1 MTIRAER
8 DFAIVDVFTRDA
20 GGGNP
25 LAVFFDGR
33 GISDTAM
40 QRLAREFNFSE
51 TTFVLPS
58 NRDDC
63 DFRVRIFTPTREVPF
78 AGHPNIGTACA
89 LAARGMLEHS
99 QVRFEELAGRVVL
112 TVDREQADHARLR
125 APESFSE
132 GESYPISLV
141 SSVLGLAEDEI
152 DTSVHDPCEASTG
165 LPFSC
170 VALKSEA
177 SLRRAKVDLHALDIA
192 VAAGVNPDLHCYVR
206 DGQKIEAR
214 MFAPLDGVPEDPA
227 TGSANCALVG
237 LLASRDPSVP
247 DAADWHVSQGVQMGR
262 PSQLELHTVK
272 QEGAVLEI
280 YLAGACRAFATGRAR
295 ID

>member
-1 MTIRAER
+1 MTIHAER

-58 NRDDC
+58 DRDDC

-89 LAARGMLEHS
+89 LAARGMLEQS

-125 APESFSE
+125 APETFSE
-132 GESYPISLV
+132 GESYPIALV

-152 DTSVHDPCEASTG
+152 DISVHDPCEASTG
-165 LPFSC
+165 L
-170 VALKSEA
+170 
-177 SLRRAKVDLHALDIA
+177 
-192 VAAGVNPDLHCYVR
+192 
-206 DGQKIEAR
+206 
-214 MFAPLDGVPEDPA
+214 
-227 TGSANCALVG
+227 
-237 LLASRDPSVP
+237 
-247 DAADWHVSQGVQMGR
+247 
-262 PSQLELHTVK
+262 
-272 QEGAVLEI
+272 
-280 YLAGACRAFATGRAR
+280 
-295 ID
+295 

>member
-1 MTIRAER
+1 MTIHAEA
-8 DFAIVDVFTRDA
+8 DYAIVDVFTREA

-33 GISDTAM
+33 GIADAAM

-58 NRDDC
+58 DRDDC

-89 LAARGMLEHS
+89 LAARGMLSGTEVS
-99 QVRFEELAGRVVL
+99 FEELAGRVVL
-112 TVDREQADHARLR
+112 TVDRERADQARLL
-125 APESFSE
+125 APEPFSR
-132 GESYPISLV
+132 GESYPTSLLA
-141 SSVLGLAEDEI
+141 SVLGLAEHEI
-152 DTSVHDPCEASTG
+152 DTSTHLPCEASTG

-170 VALKSEA
+170 VALKSEDA
-177 SLRRAKVDLHALDIA
+177 LKRAKIDLHALDVA
-192 VAAGVNPDLHCYVR
+192 VASGVNPDLHCYVR
-206 DGQKIEAR
+206 DGQSIEAR

-237 LLASRDPSVP
+237 LLASLDASVP

-272 QEGAVLEI
+272 QEGAVQQI
-280 YLAGACRAFATGRAR
+280 YLSGACRPFATGRAR